1 VNNQRNGDESSLSPA
16 PHAERGSAGEV
27 VRTTNPTPSR
37 LAGRGDTEPH
47 EPHLARRLGLFDATM
62 IVMGGIIGAG
72 IFTNPYVVAQQ
83 VHTPLLILGAWA
95 VGGLIALA
103 GAFIYAELSSQ
114 VTESGGQYVYLRKAM
129 HPLVGFVYGWSLL
142 FVIQTGG
149 MAAVALI
156 FANHLFDLIG
166 IKTSEF
172 NAALLGCVA
181 LAVLTAINCV
191 GVRAGTVTQNVFMVL
206 KLVAIAALVAFGLL
220 WVGPEQN
227 QGAHIVVWSATRW
240 QLIIA
245 FGAALIPAQFA
256 YGGWQTACFVAGEV
270 REPKTTLP
278 RGLLLGV
285 LGVIVVYLSVNYVCV
300 HALGADGLAVTRTP
314 ASAVMRLA
322 LGERGGRLIAAGIAI
337 STIGFLSQSML
348 TAPRVYFAM
357 AHDGLFF
364 KNLATLNSARVPAL
378 AIGLQGALAIVIA
391 LVASKY
397 EQILNY
403 VVSIDVIFFALSA
416 VCVFVF
422 RKRGGNPTVREGAA
436 LEASSSDGTLPDGR
450 VSATFRVPGHPFTTL
465 FFIGAC
471 AVITFSLLYTAPLNS
486 AISFGIMLLGVPAY
500 FVWARKSVPP
510 A

>member
-1 VNNQRNGDESSLSPA
+1 MKQADS
-16 PHAERGSAGEV
+16 
-27 VRTTNPTPSR
+27 
-37 LAGRGDTEPH
+37 D
-47 EPHLARRLGLFDATM
+47 LARRLGLFDATM

-83 VHTPLLILGAWA
+83 VHTPFLILGAWA

-114 VTESGGQYVYLRKAM
+114 VSASGGQYVYLRDAM
-129 HPLVGFVYGWSLL
+129 HPLVAFGYGWSLL

-156 FANHLFDLIG
+156 FANHIYELVGARTTDLR
-166 IKTSEF
+166 
-172 NAALLGCVA
+172 AALLASIA
-181 LAVLTAINCV
+181 LALLTVINCV
-191 GVRAGTVTQNVFMVL
+191 GVRAGSMTQNILMIL
-206 KLVAIAALVAFGLL
+206 KLIAIATLVAVGLT
-220 WVGPEQN
+220 VSGPTQVLGV
-227 QGAHIVVWSATRW
+227 QGINSSPTTW
-240 QLIIA
+240 QLLTA

-270 REPKTTLP
+270 REPRKNLP

-300 HALGADGLAVTRTP
+300 HALGADGLAQTKTP

-322 LGERGGRLIAAGIAI
+322 LGSKGGRLIAAGIAI

-357 AHDGLFF
+357 ADDGLFF
-364 KNLATLNSARVPAL
+364 KQLAWLNRARVPAL
-378 AIGLQGALAIVIA
+378 AIGLQGLLAIVIV
-391 LVASKY
+391 LVASRF

-403 VVSIDVIFFALSA
+403 VVSVDVVFFALTA

-422 RKRGGNPTVREGAA
+422 RRRNRGKPKGD
-436 LEASSSDGTLPDGR
+436 S
-450 VSATFRVPGHPFTTL
+450 FRVPGHPFTTL
-465 FFIGAC
+465 FFIAAC
-471 AVITFSLLYTAPLNS
+471 CVITFSVVYKEPLNT
-486 AISFGIMLLGVPAY
+486 AISLGIMLAGLPAY
-500 FVWARKSVPP
+500 FVWAWLRRRRAGESTDLGT
-510 A
+510 

>member
-1 VNNQRNGDESSLSPA
+1 V
-16 PHAERGSAGEV
+16 
-27 VRTTNPTPSR
+27 TTTANPTQTQPE
-37 LAGRGDTEPH
+37 GN
-47 EPHLARRLGLFDATM
+47 LARRLGLFDATL

-72 IFTNPYVVAQQ
+72 IFTTPHVVAQK

-114 VTESGGQYVYLRKAM
+114 TTESGGQYVYLRDAM

-156 FANHLFDLIG
+156 FANHALELFG
-166 IKTSEF
+166 VATNEF
-172 NAALLGCVA
+172 RAALLGSAA
-181 LAVLTAINCV
+181 LAALTVINCI
-191 GVRAGTVTQNVFMVL
+191 GVRAGSATQNVFMVL
-206 KLVAIAALVAFGLL
+206 KLIAIAVLVVAGLTVSAPATNAVTASS
-220 WVGPEQN
+220 VGT
-227 QGAHIVVWSATRW
+227 STTW
-240 QLIIA
+240 QMLIA

-270 REPKTTLP
+270 REPRRNLP
-278 RGLLLGV
+278 RGLLFGV

-300 HALGADGLAVTRTP
+300 HALGASGLAQTKTP

-322 LGERGGRLIAAGIAI
+322 MGDRGARFLAAGIAI

-357 AHDGLFF
+357 ADDRLFF
-364 KNLATLNSARVPAL
+364 KQLSRLNRAQVPAFAIALQGLL
-378 AIGLQGALAIVIA
+378 AIAIA
-391 LVASKY
+391 LLASRF

-403 VVSIDVIFFALSA
+403 VVSVDVVFFGLTA

-422 RKRGGNPTVREGAA
+422 RKRKGARD
-436 LEASSSDGTLPDGR
+436 EAKP
-450 VSATFRVPGHPFTTL
+450 FRIPGHPLTTI
-465 FFIGAC
+465 FFIAAC
-471 AVITFSLLYTAPLNS
+471 CVITFSVIYNEPRNS
-486 AISFGIMLLGVPAY
+486 AISFGIMLAGVPAY
-500 FVWARKSVPP
+500 FIWALQNRER
-510 A
+510 

>member
-1 VNNQRNGDESSLSPA
+1 
-16 PHAERGSAGEV
+16 
-27 VRTTNPTPSR
+27 
-37 LAGRGDTEPH
+37 
-47 EPHLARRLGLFDATM
+47 M

-103 GAFIYAELSSQ
+103 GGFIYAELSSQ
-114 VTESGGQYVYLRKAM
+114 VTESGGQYVYLREAM
-129 HPLVGFVYGWSLL
+129 HPVVGFVYGWSLL

-156 FANHLFDLIG
+156 FANHIFELG
-166 IKTSEF
+166 GATAGEWS
-172 NAALLGCVA
+172 AALLGSAA
-181 LAVLTAINCV
+181 LAVLTLINCL

-206 KLVAIAALVAFGLL
+206 KLLAIAALVIIGLTFTSA
-220 WVGPEQN
+220 
-227 QGAHIVVWSATRW
+227 AHPTPAQPIATSSTW
-240 QLIIA
+240 QLMIA

-270 REPKTTLP
+270 RDPKKTLP

-300 HALGADGLAVTRTP
+300 HVLGADGLAHTKTP
-314 ASAVMRLA
+314 ASSVMRLA
-322 LGERGGRLIAAGIAI
+322 LGDKGGRLIAAGIAI

-357 AHDGLFF
+357 AEDKLFF
-364 KNLATLNSARVPAL
+364 RQLASLNRARVPAF
-378 AIGLQGALAIVIA
+378 AIALQGGLAIVIA

-403 VVSIDVIFFALSA
+403 VVSVDVVFFALSA

-422 RKRGGNPTVREGAA
+422 RKTRRSTE
-436 LEASSSDGTLPDGR
+436 D
-450 VSATFRVPGHPFTTL
+450 TFRIPGHPFTTL

-471 AVITFSLLYTAPLNS
+471 AVITFSLLYKFPLNS

-500 FVWARKSVPP
+500 FVWAKK
-510 A
+510 